1 MAKLNIDLTMKVNEE
16 LKAFY
21 EEHIARLVIEN
32 ESLKKKVE
40 SLNEEIDNLN
50 DYM

>member
-1 MAKLNIDLTMKVNEE
+1 MAKLNIDLTVKVNEE

-21 EEHIARLVIEN
+21 EAKIARLVIEN
-32 ESLKKKVE
+32 ESLKKEVE
-40 SLNEEIDNLN
+40 SLNEEIENLN